1 MKNFIGIDLGT
12 TNSSISSFDGDK
24 VKIWKSPE
32 QNDITPSVIFMN
44 KRTKYYGQR
53 AYDNEPFNSE
63 NTAKLFKRFMGTS
76 TKIEFPE
83 LELSKTPEECS
94 SEILSVLY
102 GYLPEEMRNS
112 EDTFSVITVPAA
124 FNQIQKAATLKAA
137 SMAGIGKVALMQEP
151 IAAVMSVMRSDNS
164 DGIFLIFDLGG
175 GTLDIAIA
183 ESIDGS
189 VSLLSHGGIAM
200 CGGRDF
206 DRLLVK
212 EVIKPWLEENF
223 VLPKD
228 FSDMKDYATLIK
240 LCNWAAE
247 KAKIELSSKHN
258 SLITL
263 SENEIR
269 LNDLDGEPLYLDI
282 PIDRNIFNSIIEEYL
297 EQAIDSIRQTLKKV
311 GLAEEDIEKIVF
323 IGGPT
328 NYKPLRDRITSSL
341 NIEGSTELNPMTA
354 VSEGASIFA
363 ESIDWDSINR
373 ERKRSSAEINDIGE
387 LSLKF
392 NYLAR
397 TPSKQSRLRIS
408 LDKDAPKNI
417 ELEIKSKDT
426 GWSSGRIK
434 VEDGTSLEL
443 QLYKSGINRFVASV
457 FDKNGTEIKINNNE
471 ISITKTAASIDGIPA
486 SHSIGV
492 EVLDRL
498 GGTSTLDFIVKE
510 GDLLPKKVKKIFKT
524 SQSIQAGKTGFIKI
538 KIWEGEIKSPIYDN
552 RYIGNLEI
560 TGNDFYEG
568 FIPVGADLECE
579 FEILDSGNI
588 VIGLKIPSIGEIFN
602 NKNFYSIQDGK
613 YNSETMYDLVQDQV
627 DNLMARLEQLE
638 TVITD
643 EKIQKA
649 KQKVDYISKNKVNVN
664 DLEDV
669 QKSLENVQES
679 KKLLAEVRQEYLKD
693 IRKLDLKK
701 AMNTFNNYSKE
712 YSTTSEAEK
721 IETLYNS
728 ASKTIELDNNNF
740 ELSLNQIHQIN
751 FRILWRQDE
760 FIIRKFKEFENS
772 PHLFLD
778 KDNYRKLIAEGNE
791 MIFKENIMNLRK
803 ILNSLWGLVI
813 YDNDDENRLDD
824 ANILRG

>member
-1 MKNFIGIDLGT
+1 
-12 TNSSISSFDGDK
+12 
-24 VKIWKSPE
+24 
-32 QNDITPSVIFMN
+32 
-44 KRTKYYGQR
+44 
-53 AYDNEPFNSE
+53 
-63 NTAKLFKRFMGTS
+63 
-76 TKIEFPE
+76 
-83 LELSKTPEECS
+83 
-94 SEILSVLY
+94 
-102 GYLPEEMRNS
+102 
-112 EDTFSVITVPAA
+112 
-124 FNQIQKAATLKAA
+124 
-137 SMAGIGKVALMQEP
+137 
-151 IAAVMSVMRSDNS
+151 
-164 DGIFLIFDLGG
+164 
-175 GTLDIAIA
+175 
-183 ESIDGS
+183 
-189 VSLLSHGGIAM
+189 
-200 CGGRDF
+200 
-206 DRLLVK
+206 
-212 EVIKPWLEENF
+212 
-223 VLPKD
+223 
-228 FSDMKDYATLIK
+228 
-240 LCNWAAE
+240 
-247 KAKIELSSKHN
+247 
-258 SLITL
+258 
-263 SENEIR
+263 
-269 LNDLDGEPLYLDI
+269 
-282 PIDRNIFNSIIEEYL
+282 
-297 EQAIDSIRQTLKKV
+297 
-311 GLAEEDIEKIVF
+311 
-323 IGGPT
+323 
-328 NYKPLRDRITSSL
+328 
-341 NIEGSTELNPMTA
+341 
-354 VSEGASIFA
+354 
-363 ESIDWDSINR
+363 
-373 ERKRSSAEINDIGE
+373 
-387 LSLKF
+387 
-392 NYLAR
+392 
-397 TPSKQSRLRIS
+397 
-408 LDKDAPKNI
+408 
-417 ELEIKSKDT
+417 
-426 GWSSGRIK
+426 
-434 VEDGTSLEL
+434 L
-443 QLYKSGINRFVASV
+443 QLYKSGINRFLASV
-457 FDKNGTEIKINNNE
+457 FDENGTEIKIKNNE

-498 GGTSTLDFIVKE
+498 GGNSTLDFIVKE

-524 SQSIQAGKTGFIKI
+524 SQSLQAGKTGFIKI

-627 DNLMARLEQLE
+627 DNLMVRLEHLE

-649 KQKVDYISKNKVNVN
+649 KQKVDYITKNKVNVN

-712 YSTTSEAEK
+712 YSTTSEGEK

-740 ELSLNQIHQIN
+740 DLSLNQIHQIN
-751 FRILWRQDE
+751 FKILWRQDE

-791 MIFKENIMNLRK
+791 MIFKENIMNLRR

-824 ANILRG
+824 VNILRG